1 MTMKVLLIKSVEDLG
16 LGGDVVDVADGYAR
30 NFLFPRNLA
39 VKATPDAVRSAE
51 VYRTKALKEQA
62 RISSESQALAEKLNG
77 LVVEIRA
84 AADETGHLYGS
95 VTERNISQS
104 IMESGYAIEVE
115 QVLLPEHLKATGEY
129 SVPIKVYGDI
139 RAEVSV
145 RILPEDK
152 E

>member
-1 MTMKVLLIKSVEDLG
+1 MKVLLIKSVEDLG

-39 VKATPDAVRSAE
+39 VKATPAAVKSAE

-62 RISSESQALAEKLNG
+62 RISAESQALAEKLNE

-95 VTERNISQS
+95 VNERNISHS
-104 IMESGYAIEVE
+104 LKESGFDIDTD
-115 QVLLPEHLKATGEY
+115 QVLLAEHLKATGEFP
-129 SVPIKVYGDI
+129 VPVKVYGDV
-139 RAEVSV
+139 RAEVTV
-145 RILPEDK
+145 RILPE
-152 E
+152 EEE